1 MMFESNYNSY
11 FAGVGNGAKADAT
24 AGVSKTIPN

>member
-1 MMFESNYNSY
+1 MMFVSTYNNC
-11 FAGVGNGAKADAT
+11 FGEVDNDAKAAAT